1 MESFLRKP
9 FWFFLFIK
17 SDSSPQ
23 PSPKER
29 QKIGIPLLLA
39 LSGTLEKQ
47 TGLQK
52 LVMKSWKWL
61 LKFVLLQLNYNDFEM
76 NSTIESN
83 PLLDRLPKH
92 LKQFIKPQD
101 YSDYTPINQAVW
113 RYVMRKNV
121 NYLSKVAHS
130 SYLEG
135 LKKTG
140 IEIDHIPSMYGMNRI
155 LTEIGWAAVAV
166 DGFIPPNAFMEFQA
180 YNVLVIA
187 SDIRQ
192 LEHIEYT
199 PAPDIIHE
207 GAGHAPIIANPEYA
221 EYLRRFGEIGCK
233 AISSHKDYEM
243 YEAIRLLSIL
253 KEAEDTSQAD
263 IDAAEKAV
271 EDLQNNM
278 GELSEMAQIRNLHWW
293 TVEYG
298 LIGTVDNPKIYGAGL
313 LSSIGESAWCMT
325 DNVKKIPYDLSAA
338 NQSFD
343 ITKLQP
349 QLYVTPDFAHLS
361 MVLEEFANKMALRT
375 GGLSG
380 INKLI
385 HSNALGTIELSTGIQ
400 ISGVFTN
407 VIEEEGKPVYIQT
420 TGKTALSY
428 REKEL
433 VGHGTSKHPE
443 GFGSPIGKLKG
454 INLAIEDMSPR
465 DLSAYSITESQNVT
479 LEFEGDITVKGEII
493 TGSRNLHGEIILI
506 SLKNCTVTH
515 GETILFQ
522 PEWGNYDMAIGKKVV
537 SAFSGPADVN
547 SFDLISHVPSS
558 KTIKARHTAERDD
571 LEILYQTVRNSRET
585 KDTQTSLEPI
595 FEKLHTNHPND
606 WLLAIEIAELLKDRN
621 EPQLLQKVM
630 VYLENLKAKRPEVA
644 HLIAGGLDLIF
655 DKEKA

>member
-1 MESFLRKP
+1 
-9 FWFFLFIK
+9 
-17 SDSSPQ
+17 
-23 PSPKER
+23 
-29 QKIGIPLLLA
+29 
-39 LSGTLEKQ
+39 
-47 TGLQK
+47 
-52 LVMKSWKWL
+52 
-61 LKFVLLQLNYNDFEM
+61 M
-76 NSTIESN
+76 NTKIESN
-83 PLLDRLPKH
+83 PLLERLPKH
-92 LKQFIKPQD
+92 LKQFIKPQE

-121 NYLSKVAHS
+121 SYLSKVAHS

-135 LKKTG
+135 LQKTG
-140 IEIDHIPSMYGMNRI
+140 IEVDNIPSMYGMNRI
-155 LTEIGWAAVAV
+155 LSEIGWAAVAV

-253 KEAEDTSQAD
+253 KEAEGTPQAD

-298 LIGTVDNPKIYGAGL
+298 LIGTVENPKIYGAGL

-325 DNVKKIPYDLSAA
+325 ENVTKIPYAFTAA

-349 QLYVTPDFAHLS
+349 QLYVTPDFAYLS
-361 MVLEEFANKMALRT
+361 LILEEFANTMALRT

-385 HSNALGTIELSTGIQ
+385 QSNALGTVELSTGLQ

-407 VIEEEGKPVYIQT
+407 VIEEDGKPIYFQT

-433 VGHGTSKHPE
+433 VGHGTSTHPE
-443 GFGSPIGKLKG
+443 GFGSPVGKLVG

-465 DLSAYSITESQNVT
+465 DLKAYGVYEGKTVT
-479 LEFEGDITVKGEII
+479 LEFEGNIKVVGEII
-493 TGSRNLHGEIILI
+493 TGKRNLHGEIILI
-506 SLKNCTVTH
+506 CFKNCTVTH

-522 PEWGNYDMAIGKKVV
+522 PEWGNYDMAVGKKLV

-558 KTIKARHTAERDD
+558 KTIKAKHTAERDD
-571 LEILYQTVRNSRET
+571 LEVVYQTVRIIRESN
-585 KDTQTSLEPI
+585 DTTTALQPI
-595 FEKLHTNHPND
+595 FEKLQENHPND
-606 WLLAIEIAELLKDRN
+606 WLLTIEIIELLNTRN
-621 EPQLLQKVM
+621 EPELMQKALIH
-630 VYLENLKAKRPEVA
+630 LENLKVQRPEIEK
-644 HLIAGGLDLIF
+644 LISNGLELIF
-655 DKEKA
+655 ENK

>member
-1 MESFLRKP
+1 
-9 FWFFLFIK
+9 
-17 SDSSPQ
+17 
-23 PSPKER
+23 
-29 QKIGIPLLLA
+29 
-39 LSGTLEKQ
+39 
-47 TGLQK
+47 
-52 LVMKSWKWL
+52 
-61 LKFVLLQLNYNDFEM
+61 M

-140 IEIDHIPSMYGMNRI
+140 IEVEKIPSMYGMNRI

-233 AISSHKDYEM
+233 AISSHKDYQM

-253 KEAEDTSQAD
+253 KEAEGTPQAA

-271 EDLQNNM
+271 EDLQDTM

-298 LIGTVDNPKIYGAGL
+298 LIGTIDNPKIYGAGL

-349 QLYVTPDFAHLS
+349 QLYVTPDFAYLS
-361 MVLEEFANKMALRT
+361 LVLEEFANKMALRT

-400 ISGVFTN
+400 ISGVFTT
-407 VIEEEGKPVYIQT
+407 VIEEEGNPVYIQT

-433 VGHGTSKHPE
+433 VGHGTTKHAE

-465 DLSAYSITESQNVT
+465 DLSAYSITENQSVT
-479 LEFEGDITVKGEII
+479 LDFEGDITVKGEII
-493 TGSRNLHGEIILI
+493 TGSRNLHGEIILV

-515 GETILFQ
+515 RETILFQ
-522 PEWGNYDMAIGKKVV
+522 PEWGIYDMAVGKKVISV
-537 SAFSGPADVN
+537 FSGPADVN
-547 SFDLISHVPSS
+547 SFDLISHVPTS
-558 KTIKARHTAERDD
+558 KTIKAKHTAERDD
-571 LEILYQTVRNSRET
+571 LEVLYQTVRNIRKT
-585 KDTQTSLEPI
+585 KDTETSLAPI
-595 FEKLHTNHPND
+595 FEKLQTNHPND
-606 WLLAIEIAELLKDRN
+606 WLLAVEIIELLKDRH
-621 EPQLLQKVM
+621 EPQLLQEVM
-630 VYLENLKAKRPEVA
+630 NYLEKLKEKRTEVA

-655 DKEKA
+655 GKEKA